1 MKYTLEQALKAKE
14 ELIKLGFCKEE
25 DFYLDEDAHECGFL
39 KGEYF
44 IKSYGDDDFF
54 ISAYQ
59 SYTDYLY
66 SIDKEAQRTEEEYFL
81 NLYANEE

>member
-14 ELIKLGFCKEE
+14 ELIKLGFYKEE

-44 IKSYGDDDFF
+44 LNTFPYDDSLV
-54 ISAYQ
+54 SAYEN
-59 SYTDYLY
+59 YTGYLY
-66 SIDKEAQRTEEEYFL
+66 SIDEKAQRTEEEYFL
-81 NLYANEE
+81 KLYASRE